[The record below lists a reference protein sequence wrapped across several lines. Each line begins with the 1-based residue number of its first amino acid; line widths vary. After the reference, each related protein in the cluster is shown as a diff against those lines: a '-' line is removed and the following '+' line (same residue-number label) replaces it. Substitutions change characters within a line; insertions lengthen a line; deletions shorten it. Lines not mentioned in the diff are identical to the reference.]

1 MKVVQNRRNTD
12 FQIKSG
18 NKYVT
23 VASLVPWFIS
33 KHSNKYELYFY
44 YYGEEYTKGTYA
56 CQHINGNVSMTVW
69 REEYE
74 GWDDFI
80 TRISKIVS
88 KKLYIIGSS
97 ILNEI
102 KYIESIEFN
111 PY

>member
-1 MKVVQNRRNTD
+1 
-12 FQIKSG
+12 
-18 NKYVT
+18 
-23 VASLVPWFIS
+23 
-33 KHSNKYELYFY
+33 
-44 YYGEEYTKGTYA
+44 
-56 CQHINGNVSMTVW
+56 MTVW

-74 GWDDFI
+74 SWDDFI

-102 KYIESIEFN
+102 KYIELIEFN

>member
-1 MKVVQNRRNTD
+1 MD

-33 KHSNKYELYFY
+33 KHLNKYELYFY

-74 GWDDFI
+74 SWDDFI